1 MPLSMLSPGEEG
13 VIRKVT
19 GRDEVRARLAQMG
32 FVEDTVVKVVN
43 SLGGNLILQVKDSRV
58 ALDKT
63 MAMRILV

>member
-32 FVEDTVVKVVN
+32 FVEDAVVKVVN
-43 SLGGNLILQVKDSRV
+43 SL
-58 ALDKT
+58 
-63 MAMRILV
+63 

>member
-32 FVEDTVVKVVN
+32 FVEDAVVKVVN
-43 SLGGNLILQVKDSRV
+43 SLGGNLILQVRDSRV

>member
-63 MAMRILV
+63 MAMQILV

>member
-32 FVEDTVVKVVN
+32 FVEDAVVKVVN

-63 MAMRILV
+63 MAMQILV

>member
-32 FVEDTVVKVVN
+32 FVEDAVVKVVN